1 MYDNVFYYRRLV
13 AVGGVETF
21 FHELAKKYGSRDIT
35 VLYRDGDQ
43 AQLRRLAEY
52 VRVRCWRGEPVECR
66 RAFFGYYY
74 DKADLDAIHAE
85 EYLQIIHADFMSLV
99 PLGIPPKT
107 DERFTRYIAVSE
119 IAARSFEQL
128 TGIRPEVC
136 YNPYT
141 PVKPRKLLRLIS
153 ATRLTEEKGARRM
166 QQLAHAL
173 DTAGIRYE
181 WTVYTNS
188 RLHIESPNVR
198 ALPAR
203 LDILDYIAAADYL
216 VQLSDGEGFCYSI
229 VEALSAGTPVI
240 VTPLQVLD
248 ELGVQEG
255 VNAFVLPFDMSEIPV
270 EAITKGLKRF
280 KYKAPADRWAELL
293 IDGESTWPAER
304 ENSVTVE
311 ATQRYRDIELDRI
324 LDKGTQQTVT
334 RQRAAT
340 LEALGLGRIV
350 F

>member
-21 FHELAKKYGSRDIT
+21 FYELAKKYGSRDIT

-43 AQLRRLAEY
+43 EQLRRLAEL
-52 VRVRCWRGEPVECR
+52 VRVRRWNGEPVECR

-74 DKADLDAIHAE
+74 DQTDLNAIQAE
-85 EYLQIIHADFMSLV
+85 EYIQIIHADFLSLV
-99 PLGIPPKT
+99 PLSIPPKV
-107 DERFTRYIAVSE
+107 DERFTRYVAVSE
-119 IAARSFEQL
+119 TAARSFEQL

-141 PVKPRKLLRLIS
+141 ASKPRKLLRLIS
-153 ATRLTEEKGARRM
+153 ATRLTEEKGLRRM
-166 QQLAHAL
+166 QQLANAL
-173 DTAGIRYE
+173 DAAGIRYE
-181 WTVYTNS
+181 WTVYTNGKLEAQS
-188 RLHIESPNVR
+188 ANVR

-240 VTPLQVLD
+240 VTPLPVLE
-248 ELGVQEG
+248 ELGVRDG
-255 VNAFVLPFDMSEIPV
+255 VNAFVLPFDMSEIPT
-270 EAITKGLKRF
+270 EAIEKGLKRF

-324 LDKGTQQTVT
+324 LDKGEQQTVT
-334 RQRAAT
+334 RERAAT